1 MLLLFSLTPQIWAN
15 LMLFSCEADTSIR
28 LQTIKTKIH
37 KKISTITWQ
46 ESFIHEVSMSLQ
58 IQITIYKN
66 YPFSLSTSFC
76 LKYWNVSTSYLLLSS
91 KGKLTKA
98 TINICFLKCNEAD
111 YCLIPKL
118 CLLSNQ
124 PDMFGWV
131 KQYLL

>member
-91 KGKLTKA
+91 KGKTHKSNNQYMLLWMTMTRSSCWK
-98 TINICFLKCNEAD
+98 NR
-111 YCLIPKL
+111 LIF
-118 CLLSNQ
+118 CLLQLVHS
-124 PDMFGWV
+124 
-131 KQYLL
+131 